1 MAIEQPANPLYKDK
15 EVLDFELILDNNFY
29 TNLKSLRICF
39 PLHIKKLSN
48 SAANLHG
55 DIYLVN
61 NFLAHWV
68 KEIDILKYG
77 TNKSLIP
84 RKSIYTL
91 TRCLNIC
98 QKKRVRMLQNDL
110 FYNKKL
116 GIIAGG
122 NDRRIHNNDNEPFRT
137 DDNLENCED
146 KFEVQIDSKYV
157 YSSISVHIRVHI
169 FAILEKLIFRQ
180 K

>member
-98 QKKRVRMLQNDL
+98 QKNASECFKMTFSMIKNWGLLREVMIDAFTITITNHLELMITLKIAKINLKCKSTQN
-110 FYNKKL
+110 
-116 GIIAGG
+116 
-122 NDRRIHNNDNEPFRT
+122 T
-137 DDNLENCED
+137 
-146 KFEVQIDSKYV
+146 
-157 YSSISVHIRVHI
+157 SIVPLV
-169 FAILEKLIFRQ
+169 FILEFIFLRSW
-180 K
+180 KN